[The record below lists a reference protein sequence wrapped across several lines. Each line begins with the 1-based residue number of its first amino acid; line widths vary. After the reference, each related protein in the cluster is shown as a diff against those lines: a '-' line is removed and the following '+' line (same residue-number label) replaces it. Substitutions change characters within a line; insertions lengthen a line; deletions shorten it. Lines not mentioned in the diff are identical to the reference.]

1 MKPVEFAG
9 SSLGDI
15 RNFPTG
21 ARQQAGFQLHKIQ
34 LGLDP
39 DDWKPMPAV
48 GTGVRE
54 IRIREDGGAYRVI
67 YVTKMADAIC
77 VLHAFKKKTHKTRK
91 QDIDLARKRLQE
103 ILKR

>member
-15 RNFPTG
+15 RNFLTG

-34 LGLDP
+34 QGLVP

-48 GTGVRE
+48 GAGVRE

-67 YVTKMADAIC
+67 YVTKMGDAIY
-77 VLHAFKKKTHKTRK
+77 VLHAFEKKTHKTRK

-103 ILKR
+103 ILRR

>member
-21 ARQQAGFQLHKIQ
+21 ARQQAGFQLHKVQ
-34 LGLDP
+34 QGLEP

-54 IRIREDGGAYRVI
+54 IRIREDGDAYRVI
-67 YVTKMADAIC
+67 YVAKVADAVH
-77 VLHAFKKKTHKTRK
+77 VLHAFGKKTQKTRQ
-91 QDIDLARKRLQE
+91 QDIELARKRLQE